1 MHRLAIHQGRQ
12 LGQQSLAAIQIRI
25 HGTQLRL
32 QARGL
37 EEHQR
42 YLHHRGHG
50 TACIVQ
56 RILRFPQPLGER
68 IRVARLALGVVQQDV
83 RGQVPGC
90 RGHEEIRWRDAQ
102 IANGHRGREIQTGH
116 QPGTGD
122 GQQAADAE
130 QD

>member
-83 RGQVPGC
+83 RGQVPGVV
-90 RGHEEIRWRDAQ
+90 GGMLA
-102 IANGHRGREIQTGH
+102 AAFAAAATAAAAGG
-116 QPGTGD
+116 GD
-122 GQQAADAE
+122 GFQ
-130 QD
+130 